1 MSNIIHFLQ
10 KLFSLSHT
18 ESKGFVKL
26 LIACLVALSLIF
38 IPKFIKR
45 QPIAASPEEAKKL
58 DSLVDILTNK
68 EFINEE
74 NTLFTFDPNTL
85 PVDSLELLGFARK
98 VAERAQNY
106 RDKGG
111 GFYTKEDLKKIY
123 GLSDE
128 LYSGLHNY
136 IDLPDSTT
144 VKKESGLTKTL
155 LNINNSNS
163 TQLKKI
169 PMIGDVLS
177 VRIVRYR
184 EVLGGFISMDQI
196 EEAYGL
202 SDEAIA
208 SLKSSAFIEN
218 DFRPHQIKVNF
229 DSMNVLKSHPYISND
244 LAEDMIRYREI
255 NSIIESETV
264 LANFKS
270 VDKSNFQKL
279 ILYLDF
285 K

>member
-1 MSNIIHFLQ
+1 
-10 KLFSLSHT
+10 
-18 ESKGFVKL
+18 
-26 LIACLVALSLIF
+26 
-38 IPKFIKR
+38 
-45 QPIAASPEEAKKL
+45 
-58 DSLVDILTNK
+58 
-68 EFINEE
+68 
-74 NTLFTFDPNTL
+74 
-85 PVDSLELLGFARK
+85 
-98 VAERAQNY
+98 
-106 RDKGG
+106 
-111 GFYTKEDLKKIY
+111 
-123 GLSDE
+123 
-128 LYSGLHNY
+128 
-136 IDLPDSTT
+136 
-144 VKKESGLTKTL
+144 
-155 LNINNSNS
+155 
-163 TQLKKI
+163 
-169 PMIGDVLS
+169 MIGDVLS